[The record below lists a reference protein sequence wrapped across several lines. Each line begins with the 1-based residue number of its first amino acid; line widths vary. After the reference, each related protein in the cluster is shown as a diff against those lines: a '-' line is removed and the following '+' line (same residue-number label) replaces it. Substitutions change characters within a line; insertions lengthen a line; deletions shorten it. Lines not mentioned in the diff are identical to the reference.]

1 MLDYLSIKEMAA
13 RTGLSEERIR
23 QLIRT
28 HEIKRA
34 IKLGGWRVRT
44 EDFEEFLRSRIYE
57 GNGSDGKNKKQG
69 GNGSDTPGRAK
80 G

>member
-1 MLDYLSIKEMAA
+1 MAT

-28 HEIKRA
+28 HQIKRA
-34 IKLGGWRVRT
+34 VKLKGWRVRV

-57 GNGSDGKNKKQG
+57 DNGSNGKNGKNGKDKKRG
-69 GNGSDTPGRAK
+69 
-80 G
+80 